1 MFQKKILSSYV
12 KKMFKKK
19 KKTVNESCLNL
30 TKLHKVETLS
40 VFCRMKMNHLTYPYY
55 LEQ

>member
-19 KKTVNESCLNL
+19 KKNSQRVMFEFDKIT
-30 TKLHKVETLS
+30 
-40 VFCRMKMNHLTYPYY
+40 
-55 LEQ
+55 